1 MRLSANRQ
9 GNTFA
14 GRSVNALSSLRITDP
29 TYELLIDNRSSA

>member
-14 GRSVNALSSLRITDP
+14 GCSVNA
-29 TYELLIDNRSSA
+29 